1 MGFEGEFASYEPL
14 RRILSSEKIQALQQR
29 MHIQPSLPS
38 VDEIKKEII
47 ALEEVPQTS
56 ALQPDYILAIDGSH
70 LEGQPEKGFPGSEYG
85 IVSIASVLI
94 DLKKI
99 SELEKEEFM
108 DPKLF
113 RKTEIAAP
121 EEFIFPGCNIIVDN
135 EKDDKCSLRRFIYE
149 QFKDYKIFKEGE
161 TLLET
166 YEYLLK
172 LKHEKYKDA
181 HPQKNPID
189 ENYELPFGLG
199 EYDCPYTQEKLYSTD
214 ALRLH
219 ELMNPSG
226 TNGELF
232 GQIMATIEKLWFVNI
247 LRWFEITHQLL
258 ILKRVAFVLDG
269 PLAVFSTSSWLTKVI
284 ENELMRINK
293 VQKAINGEDMII
305 LGLEKSGAFFNHF
318 TDIDTSRE
326 GTIDIF
332 PRQSALLLTDSYI
345 KSNIIY
351 SKSPKLYGLDT
362 YFGRKIF
369 YKTASGQKLVPVIAW
384 YTDEQKDIRTADISQ
399 FSRLGDVLRLLDRLV
414 SSRYPNSISP
424 LISAHA
430 EAAIPLNLGK
440 RLFEE
445 IAREIAAS
453 NSLPG
458 ASS

>member
-29 MHIQPSLPS
+29 MYIQPYLPS
-38 VDEIKKEII
+38 ADEIKKEII
-47 ALEEVPQTS
+47 SLKKVPQSST
-56 ALQPDYILAIDGSH
+56 LQPDYILAIDGSH

-85 IVSIASVLI
+85 IVSIAAVLI

-99 SELEKEEFM
+99 SEMEKEEFM

-113 RKTEIAAP
+113 RETEIAAP

-149 QFKDYKIFKEGE
+149 QFRDYKIFKEGE
-161 TLLET
+161 TILET
-166 YEYLLK
+166 YEYLLN
-172 LKHEKYKDA
+172 LKHDKYKDA
-181 HPQKNPID
+181 RPQKNPID
-189 ENYELPFGLG
+189 DNYELPFGLG

-232 GQIMATIEKLWFVNI
+232 GQIMDTIEKLWFVNI
-247 LRWFEITHQLL
+247 LRWFEITHQLK
-258 ILKRVAFVLDG
+258 ILRRIAFVLDG

-284 ENELMRINK
+284 EYELIRINAS
-293 VQKAINGEDMII
+293 QKAINNEDMII

-318 TDIDTSRE
+318 TDLDISRE
-326 GTIDIF
+326 GTTDIF
-332 PRQSALLLTDSYI
+332 PRQSAFLLTDSYI

-351 SKSPKLYGLDT
+351 SKSSTLYGLDT
-362 YFGRKIF
+362 YFGRKFF
-369 YKTASGQKLVPVIAW
+369 YKTASGQKIVPVLAW
-384 YTDEQKDIRTADISQ
+384 YTDKQKDIRTADIDQ
-399 FSRLGDVLRLLDRLV
+399 FSRLGDVIRLLDRLV

-430 EAAIPLNLGK
+430 EASIPLNLGK
-440 RLFEE
+440 QLFEE
-445 IAREIAAS
+445 IAKEIAAS
-453 NSLPG
+453 NSPPKVL
-458 ASS
+458 S